1 MNGDGVR
8 DFIVGATHY
17 NTMTGYVRV
26 YSGATGALLKQTYGE
41 YQYGY
46 YGSAVANTGD
56 LNGDGTADY
65 MTAAPRNAGGHV
77 YTYSGKTHALIW
89 KASAALTGARMG
101 DALAGIGDVDTDGT
115 EDILVGAPG
124 VDSGSATDAG
134 AAYILS
140 GTNGAVLATF
150 LGTTAYAEFGSSVA
164 CVGDAN
170 GDGKKD
176 FAVGEPRAAPGGRPN
191 AGMVHVFSGATSTL
205 LYQCEGMTAIDLLGS
220 ALAAAGDANG
230 DDRPDFIAGAPGS
243 PTGGGISTGSAFV
256 YSGTRLPLHAAL
268 PVLPAAGG
276 GQVAFELD
284 TGSANAGRPYYL
296 LGSMSGIAPG
306 TPIGSVILP
315 LNYDAFMNLT
325 LIFANTPVFANF
337 FGLLDA
343 QGCATATLDSLG
355 PISPAAVGVQMHF
368 AAVLDWP
375 LDYATNAHPVEIMP

>member
-26 YSGATGALLKQTYGE
+26 YSGANCALLKQTYGE

-46 YGSAVANTGD
+46 YGSVVAKTGD

-65 MTAAPRNAGGHV
+65 MTAAPRDVGGHV
-77 YTYSGKTHALIW
+77 YNYSGKTHALIW
-89 KASAALTGARMG
+89 KASGTLTGGRMG
-101 DALAGIGDVDTDGT
+101 EALASIGDVNGDGKD
-115 EDILVGAPG
+115 DILTGAPG
-124 VDSGSATDAG
+124 VDNGSATDAG

-140 GTNGAVLATF
+140 GASGAVLATL
-150 LGTTAYAEFGSSVA
+150 LGNAAYAEFGASVG
-164 CVGDAN
+164 CPGDVD
-170 GDGKKD
+170 GDGMKD
-176 FAVGEPRAAPGGRPN
+176 FAVGEPRAAPGGRLN
-191 AGMVHVFSGATSTL
+191 AGMVHVFSGATYAP
-205 LYQCEGMTAIDLLGS
+205 LYQCEGMTAVDLLGS

-230 DDRPDFIAGAPGS
+230 DGRPDFVAGAPGS
-243 PTGGGISTGSAFV
+243 TAGGAISTGSAFV
-256 YSGTRLPLHAAL
+256 FSGARLPLHAAL

-284 TGSANAGRPYYL
+284 AGSANAGRPYYL
-296 LGSMSGIAPG
+296 LGSMSGTSPG
-306 TPIGSVILP
+306 TPLGSTVLP

-325 LIFANTPVFANF
+325 LIFANTPVFASF

-343 QGCATATLDSLG
+343 QGRATATLDSLG